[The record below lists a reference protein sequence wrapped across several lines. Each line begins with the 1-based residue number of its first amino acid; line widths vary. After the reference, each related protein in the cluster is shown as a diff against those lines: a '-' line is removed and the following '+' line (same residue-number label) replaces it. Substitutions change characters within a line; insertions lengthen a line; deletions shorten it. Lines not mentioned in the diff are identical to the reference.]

1 MRTTA
6 PDQLP
11 LEDKLREKSCPIFGA
26 GVRAARTVV
35 AAGTLTLHGVS
46 HRTTVMGTLQLRNGQ
61 LAVLAY
67 FSVAPANCTPDGR
80 C

>member
-26 GVRAARTVV
+26 GVRAART
-35 AAGTLTLHGVS
+35 LTLHGVS
-46 HRTTVMGTLQLRNGQ
+46 HRTTVMGTLQLRDGQ